1 MEARLETTS
10 CEVDAVL
17 VISAKVDVAKV
28 VRSAVMVE
36 VANVV
41 VPVMTAFVFKAR
53 KLPPVM
59 VSPLLEEMPA
69 VAILPVKV
77 EVELL
82 VTRRL
87 VKVVVPKEPETVK
100 VPMVAVD
107 ANRFVVEA
115 TEAKRY
121 VEVAAVPV
129 AFP

>member
-1 MEARLETTS
+1 MEARLETTN
-10 CEVDAVL
+10 CEVEAVF
-17 VISAKVDVAKV
+17 VISSNVEVAKV

-41 VPVMTAFVFKAR
+41 VPVITAFVFKAR
-53 KLPPVM
+53 KLPPVI
-59 VSPLLEEMPA
+59 VSPLLEEIPA
-69 VAILPVKV
+69 AAILPVKV

-87 VKVVVPKEPETVK
+87 VKVVVPKEPETVR
-100 VPMVAVD
+100 VPIVADD

-121 VEVAAVPV
+121 VDVAAVPV